1 MTRKKVVFWEGILIF
16 SRIVTGL
23 HRTVEFLL
31 DLASSTIKITISNNS
46 GSFLPIFSQQI
57 QKPNLR
63 LTFGPSED
71 TFITF
76 LSSRKW
82 NIL

>member
-16 SRIVTGL
+16 SRTVTGL

-46 GSFLPIFSQQI
+46 GSFLPIFPQQI